1 MSVQHVAHI
10 VLIYSC
16 SHLAENASF
25 ITDIFCGQLV
35 STIQC
40 SECKT
45 NSFCFDPF
53 YDISLPLPKG
63 KQPAR
68 QNRYSGRS
76 SILGLGSMFSCGPA
90 LSECSLDDCLRE
102 FTSEEVLDGEN
113 MIECSNCRCK
123 RASTKKLQVY
133 KYPQIL
139 VLHLKRFGNSRK
151 KVKTAVQFP
160 KTSFDASPLAY
171 QDQADGSRPIYDLYG
186 VCDHIGSHSFGHYTS
201 SAIDPMSEEWM
212 KFNDE
217 CVSSVNP
224 SNLDESS
231 AYMLFYS
238 LREK

>member
-1 MSVQHVAHI
+1 
-10 VLIYSC
+10 
-16 SHLAENASF
+16 
-25 ITDIFCGQLV
+25 
-35 STIQC
+35 
-40 SECKT
+40 
-45 NSFCFDPF
+45 
-53 YDISLPLPKG
+53 
-63 KQPAR
+63 
-68 QNRYSGRS
+68 
-76 SILGLGSMFSCGPA
+76 MFSCGPA

-113 MIECSNCRCK
+113 MIECSICRCK

-224 SNLDESS
+224 SNLDESA